1 MLPPQ
6 TPGSIEPI
14 REITPWFKC
23 SSCGE
28 SFSLPRDFFDRGRII
43 VVVKCHSCGVEIE
56 PWRFVRTMFNESWP
70 DTLFAALGA
79 KSQQFTT
86 KLFLNSE
93 TRYDLYAEGLPK
105 DAVIL
110 EINFISEGMFCTEMG
125 GNLRRQRRRGGRL
138 QLYGYHT
145 YTLLNSGKTE
155 GIVRLSVTWVH
166 SSPEDVAWRNLV
178 DAFDAFADR
187 DFEDAVIPANVAVEA
202 KLYPFIERE
211 FSGAATQ
218 DRLRAFLE
226 TGATYSHQL
235 NVLLP
240 FLTRHFRLP
249 ELDSTVRKYLNEL
262 RKARNDVAHRGHA
275 VPAITK
281 DRAADFLTA
290 AVLGFRY
297 VDALALRRQQMRQ
310 SSD

>member
-23 SSCGE
+23 SFCAE
-28 SFSLPRDFFDRGRII
+28 SFSLPADFFDRGRII
-43 VVVKCHSCGVEIE
+43 VVVKCPSCGVEIE
-56 PWRFVRTMFNESWP
+56 PWRFVREMFNESWP
-70 DTLFAALGA
+70 STLFAALGA

-93 TRYDLYAEGLPK
+93 TRYNLYAEGLPK

-110 EINFISEGMFCTEMG
+110 EINYIPEGMFCAEMG
-125 GNLRRQRRRGGRL
+125 GALRRQRPRGGLL
-138 QLYGYHT
+138 QLYGHHT
-145 YTLLNSGKTE
+145 YTIADSGKTK

-211 FSGAATQ
+211 FTGVTTP
-218 DRLRAFLE
+218 DRLRSFLE

-240 FLTRHFRLP
+240 LITRYFRLP
-249 ELDSTVRKYLNEL
+249 ALDSTVQRYLNEL
-262 RKARNDVAHRGHA
+262 RKARNDIAHRGRA
-275 VPAITK
+275 DPTITK

-297 VDALALRRQQMRQ
+297 IDALSLRRQQMSQ
-310 SSD
+310 GA

>member
-6 TPGSIEPI
+6 TPGSIGPI
-14 REITPWFKC
+14 REIAPSFKC
-23 SSCGE
+23 SSCGAT
-28 SFSLPRDFFDRGRII
+28 FSLRGDFFDRGRII
-43 VVVKCHSCGVEIE
+43 VTVKCPSCGVEIE
-56 PWRFVRTMFNESWP
+56 PWRFVREMFNDPFPS
-70 DTLFAALGA
+70 TLFAALGA

-110 EINFISEGMFCTEMG
+110 EVNYIPEGMFCAELG
-125 GNLRRQRRRGGRL
+125 GALRRQRPRGGFL
-138 QLYGYHT
+138 QLWGHHT
-145 YTLLNSGKTE
+145 YTIADIGKSE
-155 GIVRLSVTWVH
+155 GIVRLSVTWVQ

-187 DFEDAVIPANVAVEA
+187 DFEDAIIPANVAVEA
-202 KLYPFIERE
+202 KLYPLIERE
-211 FSGAATQ
+211 FSGVTSP
-218 DRLRAFLE
+218 DRLRSFLE

-240 FLTRHFRLP
+240 LITRYFNLP
-249 ELDSTVRKYLNEL
+249 PIDATVQRYLNEL

-275 VPAITK
+275 IPAITRE
-281 DRAADFLTA
+281 RAADFLTA

-297 VDALALRRQQMRQ
+297 IDALSLRRRQMSQ
-310 SSD
+310 SD